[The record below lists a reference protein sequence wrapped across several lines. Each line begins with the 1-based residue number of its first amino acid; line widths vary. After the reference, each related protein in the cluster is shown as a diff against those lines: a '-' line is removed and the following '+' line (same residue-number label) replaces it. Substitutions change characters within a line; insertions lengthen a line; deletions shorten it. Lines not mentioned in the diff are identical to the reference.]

1 MNTHIVIKPMST
13 STGVLPI
20 GTEVD
25 ASGWRLVRQ
34 LEDQRY
40 IKPIQPDGR
49 DKRMGRKDKEDGKPG
64 N

>member
-1 MNTHIVIKPMST
+1 MNTHVVIKPLST
-13 STGVLPI
+13 SDGILPI

-25 ASGWRLVRQ
+25 ASGWKRTRQ

-49 DKRMGRKDKEDGKPG
+49 DKRMGRKDS
-64 N
+64 NANTRN

>member
-1 MNTHIVIKPMST
+1 MNTHVVTKSLPK
-13 STGVLPI
+13 GEVVLEV

-25 ASGWRLVRQ
+25 ASDWRYTKS
-34 LEDQRY
+34 LEEQRY

-49 DKRMGRKDKEDGKPG
+49 DKRMGRKDKDEPR